1 MKELSKVKT
10 KRTEVETKYTPSV
23 VLSDNFVNKVNFL
36 HKQVK
41 QNTEWSAILLYS
53 TKEGSIDTDPNK
65 WVISVDDCILMD
77 IGTSAYTEYD
87 MEAGDNY
94 ATEQW
99 MDHLEAG
106 GKIGHLHTH
115 HNMTCYFSGT
125 DTAELHDNAPQH
137 NYYLSLIVNY
147 KNVEDWCAKVAIC
160 GTETTVGKKETTKTW
175 TGAKGPITQ
184 VDNQDLTQTEEMLY
198 LMDCK
203 LSLEAPTEAPEGLQ
217 ARIDSITTKKKEE
230 AAKTT
235 YTSYNTGKWQSWNQ
249 PSLFP
254 QQTSIKPSTVVYS
267 DAGTES
273 DGSWNGHFDD
283 FSYGIAERL
292 EAVNSQEESTIDKE
306 FSTSLCEPLLGEIL
320 GQSGDMYLN
329 IHEVINSIEEE
340 QDAVEIAKFME
351 TIEESFAVTC
361 ELYFGR
367 HLTQLSLHAIAVSMY
382 AILEPYTGYTC
393 YDSLTMVIDEYL
405 LCEDEF
411 DAKEV
416 TRLTGVPVSEQYC
429 LEIELK

>member
-1 MKELSKVKT
+1 MKELRKVKA

-87 MEAGDNY
+87 MEAGDDY

-115 HNMTCYFSGT
+115 HSMNCYFSGT

-217 ARIDSITTKKKEE
+217 ARIDSITTKKKEA

-235 YTSYNTGKWQSWNQ
+235 YTSYNSNKWQSWNQ
-249 PSLFP
+249 PSLFS

-267 DAGTES
+267 DAGTEF
-273 DGSWNGHFDD
+273 DDSWNGEFDA
-283 FSYGIAERL
+283 FSFGIADRL
-292 EAVNSQEESTIDKE
+292 EAENLKEENAIDGE
-306 FSTSLCEPLLGEIL
+306 FSTAICKPLLGQVL
-320 GQSGDMYLN
+320 GQSNEMYLN
-329 IHEVINSIEEE
+329 VHEIIASIEEE
-340 QDAVEIAKFME
+340 TDIVAMAEFME
-351 TIEESFAVTC
+351 TVEETFAENC

-367 HLTQLSLHAIAVSMY
+367 SLTQLDLHAIAVSMHS
-382 AILEPYTGYTC
+382 ILEPYTGYAC
-393 YDSLTMVIDEYL
+393 YDSLTTVIDEYL
-405 LCEDEF
+405 LFEDEY
-411 DAKEV
+411 DTAEV

>member
-1 MKELSKVKT
+1 MEKLSKVKA
-10 KRTEVETKYTPSV
+10 KRTEVKTKYTPSV

-87 MEAGDNY
+87 MEAGDDY

-115 HNMTCYFSGT
+115 HNMACYFSGT

-147 KNVEDWCAKVAIC
+147 KNVEDWCAKVAVC

-175 TGAKGPITQ
+175 VGAKGPITQ
-184 VDNQDLTQTEEMLY
+184 VDKQDLTQTEEMLY

-203 LSLEAPTEAPEGLQ
+203 LSLASDTKAPEGLQ
-217 ARIDSITTKKKEE
+217 ERIDSITAKKKEK
-230 AAKTT
+230 AAKAT
-235 YTSYNTGKWQSWNQ
+235 YTSYNSNKWQSWNQ
-249 PSLFP
+249 PSLFS
-254 QQTSIKPSTVVYS
+254 QQTPVKPSTVVYS
-267 DAGTES
+267 DAGT
-273 DGSWNGHFDD
+273 DFDDDWNGHFDA
-283 FSYGIAERL
+283 FSYGIADRIEAAHL
-292 EAVNSQEESTIDKE
+292 EEEKALDGEFYST
-306 FSTSLCEPLLGEIL
+306 LCEPLLGQIL
-320 GQSGDMYLN
+320 GQTNEMYLN
-329 IHEVINSIEEE
+329 IHEVIMSIEEE
-340 QDAVEIAKFME
+340 TDIVEIAKFME
-351 TIEESFAVTC
+351 TVEADFAENC

-367 HLTQLSLHAIAVSMY
+367 NLTQLDLHAIAVSMY
-382 AILEPYTGYTC
+382 AILEPYTSLTC
-393 YDSLTMVIDEYL
+393 YDSLTTIIDEYL
-405 LCEDEF
+405 LFEDEF
-411 DAKEV
+411 DAEEV
-416 TRLTGVPVSEQYC
+416 KRLTGVPVSEQYC
-429 LEIELK
+429 LERELK